1 MKIYIKRFYFYGGK
15 RNMMYMDKDI
25 LYYMVMF
32 IVEIYITDFDGD
44 IGLWGLGA
52 RKLGKIV

>member
-1 MKIYIKRFYFYGGK
+1 MKIYIKRFYLYGCK
-15 RNMMYMDKDI
+15 RNMIYMDKDI

-44 IGLWGLGA
+44 IGL
-52 RKLGKIV
+52 